1 MVVGALMEELMRQL
15 DPHAGFVEFYKL
27 MGAVLLANML
37 TVVFVWAAWNYRRLE
52 REGREKQRGSGAT
65 LYLVCMAVVPLV
77 VAGAVIAT

>member
-1 MVVGALMEELMRQL
+1 MEELMRQL

-52 REGREKQRGSGAT
+52 REGREKTKGSGAA
-65 LYLVCMAVVPLV
+65 LYLFWFVAVL
-77 VAGAVIAT
+77 ALLLGAVITAAQ